1 MGLVVFVLV
10 AVLIIQGIGRA
21 SSVSDREELELARR
35 AIRQAAVS
43 CYAMEGAYPAS
54 YEELKARTGLAID
67 EEKYAVFYEVFASN
81 IMPEISVMK
90 MMAPEAIMPRGS
102 DWNRPIRSVGN
113 CVPRYLKLAA
123 STTVRLPSAV
133 SIEMRV
139 Y

>member
-1 MGLVVFVLV
+1 MKRRYKKRGKWVPAVLGLVVFVLV

-35 AIRQAAVS
+35 ALRQAAVS

-81 IMPEISVMK
+81 IMPEI
-90 MMAPEAIMPRGS
+90 
-102 DWNRPIRSVGN
+102 
-113 CVPRYLKLAA
+113 
-123 STTVRLPSAV
+123 TVTERWGTP
-133 SIEMRV
+133 
-139 Y
+139 